1 MNDIK
6 NNNFY
11 DIRTGA
17 LKLHEI
23 ETYMEI
29 MLDAFFE
36 KLKLIYYYDK
46 HAAYN
51 IIKSEVQRNIQNKRH
66 YAARLDD
73 KIVGICELITN
84 DNLKNYAR
92 SFRTYIKYLGLL
104 RSFKT
109 FTMTRFE
116 IPRLDSKTMYID
128 NLAVDRDHRRKG
140 VAGKMLSFAA
150 DIARQNG
157 KSALTLWVAAENKN
171 AYSRYKKSGFSDIF
185 IKSFKM
191 LEKYL
196 GYRDWIYMEKEIL

>member
-6 NNNFY
+6 NNDFY
-11 DIRTGA
+11 DIRAGA
-17 LKLHEI
+17 LELHELD
-23 ETYMEI
+23 TYMEI

-66 YAARLDD
+66 YAARLDG
-73 KIVGICELITN
+73 KVVGILELITN

-92 SFRTYIKYLGLL
+92 SFRTYIKYLGFLK
-104 RSFKT
+104 SFKT

-140 VAGKMLSFAA
+140 VAGKMLSFAE
-150 DIARQNG
+150 DIARKNG
-157 KSALTLWVAAENKN
+157 KSSLTLWVAAENKN
-171 AYSRYKKSGFSDIF
+171 AYERYKKSGFYDIS